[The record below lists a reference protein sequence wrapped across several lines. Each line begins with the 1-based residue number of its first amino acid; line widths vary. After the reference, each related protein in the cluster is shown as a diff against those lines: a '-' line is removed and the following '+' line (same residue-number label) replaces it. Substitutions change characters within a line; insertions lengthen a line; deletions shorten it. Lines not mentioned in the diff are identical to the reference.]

1 MLELYI
7 KTRDQ
12 LEDLCSRIKN
22 SPWVALDTE
31 FMREKSYYPKL
42 CLLQLCNAELA
53 AIVDPQALEDL
64 EPLLGIL
71 HDQSMVKVFHA
82 GRQDLEIFH
91 CIWNKLPKPIFD
103 TQLAATLL
111 GYGEQIGYANLVHKL
126 LQKTLDKVQTRT
138 DWARRPLAS
147 EQLRYALDDVIYL
160 AQIYQILQQQLQHQG
175 RENWLQE
182 DFYYLVDPETY
193 SVDPS
198 REWQRVKGQQ
208 RLKGVELAVLQVL
221 AAWREREAQ
230 KLDRPRRWILKDQL
244 MLDIS
249 RRRPKQKQQLEKIRG
264 VETRV
269 IKRWG
274 EEILHL
280 VEAGLAL
287 PKEAWPRVKRPSPRL
302 SLKQEAMA
310 DLLMCALRLIAEE
323 QKVSPTA
330 LSSKSDVARLVNG
343 ERDLAVLHGW
353 RRALAGDKLLEVM
366 AGRSSVMITD
376 SGLSLVRG

>member
-160 AQIYQILQQQLQHQG
+160 AQIYQILQQQLQHQE

-182 DFYYLVDPETY
+182 DFSYLVDPETY

-198 REWQRVKGQQ
+198 REWQRVKGHQ

-274 EEILHL
+274 
-280 VEAGLAL
+280 G
-287 PKEAWPRVKRPSPRL
+287 
-302 SLKQEAMA
+302 
-310 DLLMCALRLIAEE
+310 
-323 QKVSPTA
+323 
-330 LSSKSDVARLVNG
+330 G
-343 ERDLAVLHGW
+343 DLAPGRGGTCTAERSLAHVEK
-353 RRALAGDKLLEVM
+353 ALT
-366 AGRSSVMITD
+366 SP
-376 SGLSLVRG
+376 LS